1 MTTEVMS
8 DSRLL
13 EFSKIEKS
21 SFIVTLLI
29 VAINSILGYGDVA
42 LGVAAG
48 GFLFIANII
57 AIRFIVSLL
66 INQTQTKGFSI
77 FAIVIKLLSL
87 IGIVVALF
95 IFTKI
100 NIYGFFIGLSGVVI
114 VLIGESLRGNK

>member
-1 MTTEVMS
+1 MS